1 MALQKTLNFDSE
13 FGDAFVDVTDAFIY
27 IKSVRISRDRD
38 GVLQMG
44 LLVDEYVDRAAK
56 DAGAQPIGSKS
67 YSRSLPAGW
76 QNTLETDMI
85 SAISRYSSATQIAD
99 DV

>member
-1 MALQKTLNFDSE
+1 MAIQKTLSFDADY
-13 FGDAFVDVTDAFIY
+13 GDSFTDVTDAFIY
-27 IKSVRISRDRD
+27 IKSVRIGRDRS
-38 GVLQMG
+38 GVLQMS

-85 SAISRYSSATQIAD
+85 SLISRYSSATQIAD